1 MKTFVLAKLAP
12 GKEQKA
18 LHTIR
23 SIDGVTEVYMVF
35 GSWDVVC
42 VAEADTMDKLC
53 SLIIGRIRNTDGVAG
68 TETLVTT
75 NL

>member
-1 MKTFVLAKLAP
+1 MKTFVLAKLSP

-18 LHTIR
+18 LQTIR
-23 SIDGVTEVYMVF
+23 SVEGVTEVYMVF
-35 GSWDVVC
+35 GSWDVVLVC
-42 VAEADTMDKLC
+42 EADTIDKLC
-53 SLIIGRIRNTDGVAG
+53 GLIVSQVRGVDGVAG

>member
-1 MKTFVLAKLAP
+1 MKAFVLCKLAA

-18 LHTIR
+18 VQNIR
-23 SIDGVTEVYMVF
+23 AIPGVTEVFMTF
-35 GSWDVVC
+35 GGWDVILA
-42 VAEADTMDKLC
+42 AEADTIDKLC
-53 SLIIGRIRNTDGVAG
+53 GLIVSQIRGVEGVAG

>member
-1 MKTFVLAKLAP
+1 MKAFVLCKLAP

-18 LHTIR
+18 VQTIR
-23 SIDGVTEVYMVF
+23 SIGGVTEVFMTF
-35 GSWDVVC
+35 GGWDVILS
-42 VAEADTMDKLC
+42 AEADTIDKL
-53 SLIIGRIRNTDGVAG
+53 SGLIVSQVRGVDGVSN